1 MEKTRLRREAFAFL
15 GSFDKKIRTKLDN
28 ISGKTGQ
35 YNVPDRLYQKRTNRK
50 NRVLISWKTVI
61 KNNLSL
67 DELNTFSGGVV
78 VEFVNEDFF
87 EEDNQTNP
95 LFLELKNRLGSN
107 ENVSSIITIRSE
119 SGSSSSFIQRK
130 AFERLIDNLEV
141 LYLNQLVTITPNN
154 YKNYGIRQHT
164 SGGSG
169 NDKWDGFLFVSIKGG
184 QQDIVE
190 SHLEDQTIFNPAC
203 EFASA
208 DVSCDLDLV
217 MAFFALLSI
226 DSNRLS
232 PDDMAKLQFLKNEFY
247 TTLTSIR
254 YDNLSYSGN
263 LLDYCVNHPS
273 AKLVPGKLYDPIQV
287 EEICIDDFA
296 VDNKE
301 DNRNLD
307 FTHNEAVNKDVYY
320 WDNEKKCILSAARP
334 TNVFWS
340 KHLSNMMQQNF
351 TLDEYFR
358 HEEEIISRRKA
369 LLAEHR

>member
-1 MEKTRLRREAFAFL
+1 MEKRRLRREAFAFL
-15 GSFDKKIRTKLDN
+15 GSFDNKIRTKLDN

-67 DELNTFSGGVV
+67 NELNTFSGGVV

-87 EEDNQTNP
+87 EENNQTNP

-203 EFASA
+203 EFANA

-320 WDNEKKCILSAARP
+320 WDNEKNCILSAARP

>member
-15 GSFDKKIRTKLDN
+15 GSFDNKIRTKLDN

-87 EEDNQTNP
+87 EENNQTNP

-141 LYLNQLVTITPNN
+141 LYLNQLVTITADN

-203 EFASA
+203 EFANA

-320 WDNEKKCILSAARP
+320 WDNEKNCILSAARP

>member
-15 GSFDKKIRTKLDN
+15 GSFDNKIRTKLDN

-87 EEDNQTNP
+87 EENNQTNP

-130 AFERLIDNLEV
+130 AFERLVDNLEV

-203 EFASA
+203 EFANA

>member
-15 GSFDKKIRTKLDN
+15 GSFDNKIRTKLDN

-130 AFERLIDNLEV
+130 AFERLVDNLEV

-154 YKNYGIRQHT
+154 YKSYGIRQHT

-203 EFASA
+203 EFANA

>member
-15 GSFDKKIRTKLDN
+15 GSFDNKIRTKLDN

-87 EEDNQTNP
+87 EENNQTNP

-203 EFASA
+203 EFANA

-320 WDNEKKCILSAARP
+320 WDNEKNCILSAARP

>member
-1 MEKTRLRREAFAFL
+1 M
-15 GSFDKKIRTKLDN
+15 
-28 ISGKTGQ
+28 
-35 YNVPDRLYQKRTNRK
+35 
-50 NRVLISWKTVI
+50 
-61 KNNLSL
+61 
-67 DELNTFSGGVV
+67 
-78 VEFVNEDFF
+78 
-87 EEDNQTNP
+87 
-95 LFLELKNRLGSN
+95 KNRLGSN

-203 EFASA
+203 EFANA

>member
-203 EFASA
+203 EFANA

>member
-1 MEKTRLRREAFAFL
+1 M
-15 GSFDKKIRTKLDN
+15 
-28 ISGKTGQ
+28 
-35 YNVPDRLYQKRTNRK
+35 
-50 NRVLISWKTVI
+50 
-61 KNNLSL
+61 
-67 DELNTFSGGVV
+67 
-78 VEFVNEDFF
+78 
-87 EEDNQTNP
+87 
-95 LFLELKNRLGSN
+95 
-107 ENVSSIITIRSE
+107 
-119 SGSSSSFIQRK
+119 
-130 AFERLIDNLEV
+130 

-203 EFASA
+203 EFANA